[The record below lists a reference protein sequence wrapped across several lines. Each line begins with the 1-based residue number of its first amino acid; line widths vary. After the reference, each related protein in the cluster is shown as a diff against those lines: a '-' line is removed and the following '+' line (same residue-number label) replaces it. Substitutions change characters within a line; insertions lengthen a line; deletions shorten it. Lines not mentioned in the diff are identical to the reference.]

1 MKMQARSFRYRPRI
15 ETDRKCVR
23 MTIAGNVYLLS
34 PKEALAVATD
44 IANALEA
51 LRGSDG

>member
-1 MKMQARSFRYRPRI
+1 MRMKARSFRHRPRI
-15 ETDRKCVR
+15 ETDRNRVQ
-23 MTIAGNVYLLS
+23 MTVAGYVYTLT
-34 PKEALAVATD
+34 PNEALAVATD